1 MTTRALIERVRTS
14 LFLIPSLFIAAAG
27 ALVWVTVRLDRAGIA
42 DEAVFLLPTSV
53 DGARSVLGTIAGATI
68 TVAALVFS
76 LTAVTVQLAASQY
89 SPRLMS
95 EFLGDRPQQVVVGV
109 VVGTFTYSL
118 GALATIGGG
127 VGDPSGVT
135 AAWAATVAT
144 LLAVATIVS
153 IVLFI
158 DRVTTR
164 ISVDDTVRRI
174 ADATRRQFE
183 SLLGGRSGVGGLDAG
198 WANDP
203 SATSYVIPVPATGW
217 VQDIEVSRLVS
228 VAAPGEQVRIDAGI
242 GQHVVEGEP
251 LMTVWTSTEQH
262 DADHIRRLQ
271 DTVEIGTMRTIAADA
286 GFGLR
291 QLVDIALRALSPGVN
306 DPTTAVDVVHQLVE
320 PLRVVVVHGVAARVV
335 HGEDGRLVALA
346 HEPTRRDHIRT
357 AFSEIRLA
365 ATGQPQ
371 VAAALA
377 ESLLVLRRF
386 ARDADAVNALDE
398 QLELL
403 VEAVDGWELPAPD
416 LEAVRKVF
424 ASYRR
429 VGEESVAT

>member
-1 MTTRALIERVRTS
+1 MTTRAILERIRTS
-14 LFLIPSLFIAAAG
+14 LFFIPSIFIVAAG
-27 ALVWVTVRLDRAGIA
+27 LLVWVTVRLDRSNVA
-42 DEAVFLLPTSV
+42 DEALFLLPTSL

-89 SPRLMS
+89 SPRLLS
-95 EFLGDRPQQVVVGV
+95 EFLGDRPQQIVVGV

-135 AAWAATVAT
+135 AAWAATIAT
-144 LLAVATIVS
+144 LLAVATIIS

-183 SLLGGRSGVGGLDAG
+183 GLAGDRRVIGRPDTG

-203 SATSYVIPVPATGW
+203 SASTYVVPVPATGW
-217 VQDIEVSRLVS
+217 VQGVDVRSLVEA
-228 VAAPGEQVRIDAGI
+228 AAPGEQIRLDARI

-251 LMTVWTSTEQH
+251 LMTVWTSSDEQ
-262 DADHIRRLQ
+262 DDDHVASLQ
-271 DTVEIGTMRTIAADA
+271 DTVEVGGMRTIADDA

-291 QLVDIALRALSPGVN
+291 QLVDIALRALSPGIN
-306 DPTTAVDVVHQLVE
+306 DPTTAVDVVHQLVA
-320 PLRVVVVHGVAARVV
+320 PLRVVVEQGVAGRVI
-335 HGEDGRLVALA
+335 HGDEGRLLALA
-346 HEPTRRDHIRT
+346 HEPTRRDYIRM

-365 ATGQPQ
+365 ATDQPQ
-371 VAAALA
+371 VAASLA

-386 ARDADAVNALDE
+386 AAEADAISALDE
-398 QLELL
+398 QHELL
-403 VEAVDGWELPAPD
+403 VGAVEAWDVPAPD
-416 LEAVRKVF
+416 LDVVRDLLE
-424 ASYRR
+424 SYRR
-429 VGEESVAT
+429 LSGHLAES